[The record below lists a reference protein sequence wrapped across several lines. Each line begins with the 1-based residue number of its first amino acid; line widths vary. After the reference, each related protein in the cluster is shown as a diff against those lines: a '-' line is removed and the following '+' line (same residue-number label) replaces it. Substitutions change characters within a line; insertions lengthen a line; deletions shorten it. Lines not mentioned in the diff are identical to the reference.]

1 MIEDLGAVALWGSH
15 AVIWTL
21 IGLSVISFSL
31 IVERVIWFTRRR
43 EDMDALTADLLALT
57 EAGDLD
63 AAHGLVKAR
72 RSVEANV
79 IGDVLPWYDAGPAA
93 LGQAMQAS
101 VRAQRKSLYGGLNF
115 LGTLGNNAPFI
126 GLFGTVLGVITA
138 FQQLGADALGSMDN
152 VMSGIGEAL
161 VATAVGILVA
171 LPAVAAHNALQGKA
185 LRVEENIARVGH
197 LLMAQLERVAH
208 RRTADAPHTTESN

>member
-1 MIEDLGAVALWGSH
+1 MIDDLGAVALWGSY

-21 IGLSVISFSL
+21 IGLSVSSLSL
-31 IVERVIWFTRRR
+31 IVERVVWFVRRR
-43 EDMDALTADLLALT
+43 EDLDALTGALLACT
-57 EAGDLD
+57 EKGDMD
-63 AAHGLVKAR
+63 GAYALVAPR
-72 RSVEANV
+72 RSVEAQV
-79 IGDVLPWYDAGPAA
+79 IVDVLPWYDAGPAA

-101 VRAQRKSLYGGLNF
+101 VRAHRAALYGGLNF

-138 FQQLGADALGSMDN
+138 FQQLGADALGSMDT

-185 LRVEENIARVGH
+185 LRVEENIARLGH
-197 LLMAQLERVAH
+197 LLMAQLERAAH
-208 RRTADAPHTTESN
+208 ARGATGGS

>member
-1 MIEDLGAVALWGSH
+1 MIDDLGAVALWGSY

-31 IVERVIWFTRRR
+31 IVERVVWFMRRR
-43 EDMDALTADLLALT
+43 EDLDALTGDLLALT
-57 EAGDLD
+57 AQGDLD
-63 AAHGLVKAR
+63 SAYALVSAR
-72 RSVEANV
+72 RSIEAQV
-79 IGDVLPWYDAGPAA
+79 IVDVLPWYDAGPAA

-101 VRAQRKSLYGGLNF
+101 VRSHRKALYGGLNF

-138 FQQLGADALGSMDN
+138 FQQMGVDALGSMDN

-208 RRTADAPHTTESN
+208 HDRATSSESEAN

>member
-1 MIEDLGAVALWGSH
+1 MIDDLGAVALWGSY

-21 IGLSVISFSL
+21 IGLSVISLSL
-31 IVERVIWFTRRR
+31 IVERVIWFLRRR
-43 EDMDALTADLLALT
+43 EDLDALTSDLLAFT
-57 EAGDLD
+57 EKGDLD
-63 AAHGLVKAR
+63 GAYALVKMK
-72 RSVEANV
+72 RSVEAQV
-79 IGDVLPWYDAGPAA
+79 IVDILPWYDAGPAA
-93 LGQAMQAS
+93 LAQAMQAS
-101 VRAQRKSLYGGLNF
+101 VRAQRKGLYGGLNF

-185 LRVEENIARVGH
+185 LRIEEDIARVGH
-197 LLMAQLERVAH
+197 LLMAQLERVAY
-208 RRTADAPHTTESN
+208 RSKETR